1 MGFVF
6 TGTFWSVV
14 LILLG
19 VGVLLNVILRT
30 RIPFFRI
37 FIALL
42 LIYCGMTILFGP
54 GCHVRPW
61 QGFHESD
68 KAFIAGQS
76 NKHDLVFGSG
86 DIDLTGP
93 EVKDSVTRE
102 EVDVAFGQGR
112 IKLRADVP
120 VRVEVSSA
128 FAEVRLPD
136 HWHSGFGDYTY
147 ESKGLDKTKPY
158 LLVKT
163 DVAFGQLEVVLMNR
177 AAQDSL
183 TPGKEGNNQ

>member
-1 MGFVF
+1 MGLIF
-6 TGTFWSVV
+6 TGVFWSVV
-14 LILLG
+14 LVLLG

-42 LIYCGMTILFGP
+42 LIYCGIALLFGP
-54 GCHVRPW
+54 RWHARRW

-68 KAFIAGQS
+68 RTFVSSQS

-86 DIDLTGP
+86 EVDLTGL

-128 FAEVRLPD
+128 FAEVKLPD
-136 HWHSGFGDYTY
+136 HWHSGFGDHTY

-163 DVAFGQLEVVLMNR
+163 DVAFGQLDVVIENR
-177 AAQDSL
+177 AARDSL